1 MKSIIGFELKKILQK
16 KIVWI
21 TFIIFFIFQL
31 MLTSFAYLFSSRYI
45 DGKFLETKA
54 DWFKTDRKNAEE
66 LSGKKIDDNLLSR
79 LEESNKYIPD
89 SEDEAESYE
98 YLSSDDYQKKAR
110 PYEPLR
116 KLVKTMLYAGTGNAY
131 TSITSKVLYSTRLAG
146 VEERWDAHKLTE
158 DEKEYWRDKESQLPD
173 TFTYKYGGAYERLV
187 DMSGCYYICMFIT
200 FFIAICITSIFTE
213 EHLRKT
219 DQLVL
224 CTKYGRKQSYI
235 AKIIAGCTITIC
247 MTLIFWIS
255 TFICF
260 VAIYGIGN
268 FSAMVQVTFDPIYS
282 GTLTIGQAALVMTGL
297 LLLSSIVLCIITM
310 VLSELINS
318 NVGVMAIVIAVFFL
332 LARLVY
338 VPADFKFIAKVW
350 NILPINLL
358 KGDQGLFDVRLW
370 NIFGIKLTLWQ
381 MAIIIYIITG
391 LVFFFI
397 GKKKYCKYQVSAR

>member
-1 MKSIIGFELKKILQK
+1 
-16 KIVWI
+16 
-21 TFIIFFIFQL
+21 
-31 MLTSFAYLFSSRYI
+31 MLTCFAYLFSSRYV

-54 DWFKTDRKNAEE
+54 DWFKTDRKNEE
-66 LSGKKIDDNLLSR
+66 ALSGRKIDDSLLSG

-89 SEDEAESYE
+89 SKDEAESYE

-116 KLVKTMLYAGTGNAY
+116 KLVETMLYAGTGDAY
-131 TSITSKVLYSTRLAG
+131 TSITSKVLYSARLAG
-146 VEERWDAHKLTE
+146 VEERLDAYNL
-158 DEKEYWRDKESQLPD
+158 
-173 TFTYKYGGAYERLV
+173 TFTYKYGGTYKELV
-187 DMSGCYYICMFIT
+187 GMGGCYYICMFIT

-235 AKIIAGCTITIC
+235 AKIIAGCIITTS
-247 MTLIFWIS
+247 MTLIFLVV

-268 FSAMVQVTFDPIYS
+268 FSAMVQVTSDPVYP
-282 GTLTIGQAALVMTGL
+282 GTLTIGQAALIMTGL
-297 LLLSSIVLCIITM
+297 LLLSSIVLCIMTM

-318 NVGVMAIVIAVFFL
+318 NVGVMAIIIAVFFF
-332 LARLVY
+332 LARLIY

-350 NILPINLL
+350 NMIPINLL
-358 KGDQGLFDVRLW
+358 KADQGIFDVRLW
-370 NIFGIKLTLWQ
+370 NIFGIKFTLWQ
-381 MAIIIYIITG
+381 MAIIIYIVTG